1 MPAKRDLSVKL
12 PMTLPLQIR
21 DIKKALN
28 LRDFDGVAAH
38 LKMAPVPRLNRRPT
52 DKSGQARL
60 GGVLLLLYCD
70 QGELYLILTRRR
82 DDLQSHAGQVSFPG
96 GRRESTETL
105 EATALRETHEEIGVR
120 PEAVTIL
127 GQLTPLY
134 IFPSDFEVHP
144 YVAWYNDGKRPVFS
158 PSDEEVA
165 EIIEAPVSHLLDPNS
180 RGEEMW
186 NIRGYDLMVPFF
198 EVAGHKV
205 WGATAMML
213 SEFLDR
219 LRVSGEGGKTLEP

>member
-1 MPAKRDLSVKL
+1 
-12 PMTLPLQIR
+12 MTLPYQIR
-21 DIKKALN
+21 DVKKALN

-52 DKSGQARL
+52 GKSGQARL
-60 GGVLLLLYCD
+60 GGVLLLLYCH

-82 DDLQSHAGQVSFPG
+82 EDLQSHAGQVSFPG
-96 GRRESTETL
+96 GRQESAETL
-105 EATALRETHEEIGVR
+105 ENTALRETHEEIGVR

-144 YVAWYNDGKRPVFS
+144 YVAWYNNGKRPVFT
-158 PSDEEVA
+158 PNADEVA
-165 EIIEAPVSHLLDPNS
+165 EIIEVPVSHLLDPSN

-198 EVAGHKV
+198 EAAGHKV

-219 LRVSGEGGKTLEP
+219 LRMADSSEKALKQ